1 MDQFNVHQPKKL
13 YSSDNVKS
21 KESTQST
28 PYIPAMHQ
36 EQKDS
41 VSFSGG
47 NRPASAKK
55 TSDAVLLR
63 ISRLRQGFEGQTFDS
78 ELNKIKNSIE
88 TLKQS
93 DITDYAGVKKNIDNF
108 IQVYFESFVIDSEV
122 AAQTALEGGLK
133 NVLKND
139 KELSQMLLTILSIK
153 ISINSDKEKSKA
165 AYTLIKKIAQLPDNE
180 IDERVKK
187 YANFKA
193 NSIDLALKV
202 KDENYGGIIQSAIK
216 LCKIDY
222 GRDETKIQAVIS
234 GISKL
239 IKNEE
244 KGIKLVNTITQYIK
258 SNPNSDDASIC
269 KLILQKISTL
279 DEGNE
284 DEVNGAVKYEARNK
298 LKELETQNKVKVPN
312 KLASLDTA
320 LNAKP
325 FNKDNVISTTL
336 DIVKKEP
343 KMVNDVVGKISSFLI
358 SENDSNMP
366 IQLFYGLFNNITS
379 NATSDEGL
387 NTLELILQAFI
398 NVAKE
403 NTNSEI
409 EARSE
414 VFLRR
419 LKLFKLIN
427 NKNSS
432 IEDILNAGIDY
443 MKYNH
448 PQVGVGKPL
457 QEFIPLLKDDKK
469 GTLFIKELY
478 GKACEKGIPLIK
490 GLYDDDRAKKTMQ
503 DDLKVVRSLFEK
515 INELLSLLLFED
527 IQISE
532 NVRNIFQDA
541 YIACLSGNYELT
553 FPNQQEKVP
562 QDISA
567 KIMNVE
573 EGCALVK
580 DLAIKS
586 LQNDIEANKTLEQ
599 ISRLPDSEVN
609 KKVKQYALMCLQNE
623 TLEKELKK
631 GKECNMSNLV
641 DNALSIA
648 SLSNE
653 SYQKILNKF
662 ITFIQNNEK
671 KDTNQQ
677 LNNKLFSNLY
687 KKSKCYPPT
696 NESTTALF
704 LLKSLES
711 QQNGVIGEVSK
722 KRIKMFI
729 TSSNL
734 YNLANNPGTK
744 MEEIVNNMLESK
756 AFLKEQ
762 HYVGIDYLILQQVQN
777 ILTDVNKGH
786 ELIKILFEK
795 AKKPQQQQDVMEFLL
810 GMLNCESPGEI
821 NENVKKT
828 AQNAYIAIPHKQERY
843 KVSMP

>member
-13 YSSDNVKS
+13 YNSDNVKS
-21 KESTQST
+21 KESTQNT

-55 TSDAVLLR
+55 ASDAVLLGF
-63 ISRLRQGFEGQTFDS
+63 SRLMQGFEGQTFDS
-78 ELNKIKNSIE
+78 ELNKILKNSIE

-93 DITDYAGVKKNIDNF
+93 DIDDYAVVKKNIDNF
-108 IQVYFESFVIDSEV
+108 IQVYFKSFVIDSEV

-133 NVLKND
+133 NVLKDD
-139 KELSQMLLTILSIK
+139 KELSKMLLINLSNK
-153 ISINSDKEKSKA
+153 ISINSDKKESKA
-165 AYTLIKKIAQLPDNE
+165 AYTLINKIAQLPDNE
-180 IDERVKK
+180 IDEKVKK

-193 NSIDLALKV
+193 NDIDLALKV

-222 GRDETKIQAVIS
+222 GTDKTKIQTVIS
-234 GISKL
+234 RIRKL

-244 KGIKLVNTITQYIK
+244 TGIKLVNTITQYIK

-298 LKELETQNKVKVPN
+298 LKELETQNEVKVPN

-320 LNAKP
+320 LNAEP
-325 FNKDNVISTTL
+325 FNKGNVISTTL

-343 KMVNDVVGKISSFLI
+343 KIVNDVVGKISSFLI
-358 SENDSNMP
+358 LKNDSNMP

-387 NTLELILQAFI
+387 KTLELILKAFI
-398 NVAKE
+398 DLPKD

-409 EARSE
+409 EAHSE

-419 LKLFKLIN
+419 LNLFKLIN

-448 PQVGVGKPL
+448 PQVGVDKPL
-457 QEFIPLLKDDKK
+457 KEFIPLLKDDDK
-469 GTLFIKELY
+469 GPLFIKALY
-478 GKACEKGIPLIK
+478 DKACEKGIPLTK
-490 GLYDDDRAKKTMQ
+490 ELYDDDRAKKTMQ
-503 DDLKVVRSLFEK
+503 DDLKAVGSLFKK
-515 INELLSLLLFED
+515 INELLLFED

-532 NVRNIFQDA
+532 NVHNIFQDA
-541 YIACLSGNYELT
+541 HTAFLSGNYEFT

-562 QDISA
+562 QYISA
-567 KIMNVE
+567 KIMNVK
-573 EGCALVK
+573 EGYALVQ
-580 DLAIKS
+580 DLAKKS

-609 KKVKQYALMCLQNE
+609 KQVKQYALMCLQNE

-648 SLSNE
+648 SSNNDN
-653 SYQKILNKF
+653 YQIIFNKF

-696 NESTTALF
+696 NESTTALS

-762 HYVGIDYLILQQVQN
+762 HYAGIDYLILQKVQN
-777 ILTDVNKGH
+777 ILNDVNKGH

-795 AKKPQQQQDVMEFLL
+795 AKNPQQQQDVMEFLL

-828 AQNAYIAIPHKQERY
+828 AQNAYIAIPHKQEKY